1 MLSGRTYDPDEAH
14 TENPDGTCIK
24 GYGVRIG
31 NEEIKEKDIKGF
43 DQNLQKNST
52 FLKIERCCFS
62 MCFRTFEWILKENS
76 HRRNP
81 QSRLRYI
88 LSHDTMSESL
98 QYKKCK
104 HID

>member
-62 MCFRTFEWILKENS
+62 
-76 HRRNP
+76 
-81 QSRLRYI
+81 
-88 LSHDTMSESL
+88 LSVSYTHLSVTWGSL
-98 QYKKCK
+98 HFNQ
-104 HID
+104 